1 MQDLSVNEFGEV
13 YRPNRQETSYNDKK
27 LKSVKRD
34 MINMALWDFFIGLG
48 FLVKSV
54 LMMEQMKFLHEN
66 MFQLFIWTIVA
77 EALYFISFGLEY
89 FAFQVVKTVENIM
102 KIRYAIDLI

>member
-1 MQDLSVNEFGEV
+1 MDEIHVSDLSVNEFGEV
-13 YRPNRQETSYNDKK
+13 YRPNRQVASYIDTK

-54 LMMEQMKFLHEN
+54 LMIE
-66 MFQLFIWTIVA
+66 
-77 EALYFISFGLEY
+77 
-89 FAFQVVKTVENIM
+89 
-102 KIRYAIDLI
+102 

>member
-1 MQDLSVNEFGEV
+1 
-13 YRPNRQETSYNDKK
+13 
-27 LKSVKRD
+27 

-54 LMMEQMKFLHEN
+54 LMMEQMKFLHDN